1 MMNTE
6 VYCLMQMKSVPNI
19 LGLYFDL
26 NIAKKH
32 LSELKRL
39 HPTDDYCINIR
50 VLNINELV

>member
-6 VYCLMQMKSVPNI
+6 VYCLTQMKSGSNI